1 MNFRLILFSM
11 VASATTLLYLFGDG
25 LALGSNN
32 AANLDAVFIPLLGR
46 AGYYIFELVVPVIAL
61 ASTYYAVVLAYR
73 EGLKD
78 AAEL

>member
-1 MNFRLILFSM
+1 
-11 VASATTLLYLFGDG
+11 
-25 LALGSNN
+25 
-32 AANLDAVFIPLLGR
+32 LDTVFIPLLGR